1 MTSYVA
7 AKLPNRVIPLTR
19 DCDRAVALRR
29 TDEDGD
35 PVNWDCD
42 VYMLID
48 INRSDPTRVDGVVSG
63 SLATVKVEAETAN
76 QCRSG
81 VTWRIV
87 ASSDGAPSTESPIM
101 VGTFERNDGK

>member
-19 DCDRAVALRR
+19 DCDRSVVLRR
-29 TDEDGD
+29 TDTDGD
-35 PVNWDCD
+35 PVNWGCD

-48 INRSDPTRVDGVVSG
+48 ISRADPTRVDGVVSG
-63 SLATVKVEAETAN
+63 SLATVKVEAEIAN
-76 QCRSG
+76 LCRAG

-87 ASSDGAPSTESPIM
+87 ASKDGSPSTESPVM